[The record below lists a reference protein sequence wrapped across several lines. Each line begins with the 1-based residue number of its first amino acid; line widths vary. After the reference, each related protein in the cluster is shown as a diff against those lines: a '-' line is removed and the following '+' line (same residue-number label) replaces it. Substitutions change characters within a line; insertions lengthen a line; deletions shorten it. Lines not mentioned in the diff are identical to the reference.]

1 MTLKRTMTKRTMEM
15 PFEKARITL
24 DMEHWELDKEM
35 APGKYNHK
43 DPRVVARGHQWSL
56 GVGGR
61 PDSANAEETDSG
73 EIIGVRT
80 RVGNGLSR
88 PVASS
93 PPFLLRLL

>member
-1 MTLKRTMTKRTMEM
+1 ME
-15 PFEKARITL
+15 PVKDR
-24 DMEHWELDKEM
+24 
-35 APGKYNHK
+35 HK

-61 PDSANAEETDSG
+61 PDSANAEEMDSG

-80 RVGNGLSR
+80 RIGNRLSR
-88 PVASS
+88 PVASF